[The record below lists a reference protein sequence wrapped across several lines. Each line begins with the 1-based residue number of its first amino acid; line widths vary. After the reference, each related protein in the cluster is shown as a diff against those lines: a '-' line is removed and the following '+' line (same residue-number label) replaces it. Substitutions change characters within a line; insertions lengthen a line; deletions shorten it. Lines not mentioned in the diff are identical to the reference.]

1 VCARVCVCVCAR
13 ARTHERA
20 HVHVCESTR
29 SEQRSKRTAQQCAP
43 GGVAARPEVAFEAN
57 LSAQRQGAW
66 LWGSG
71 NANRPV
77 LGVAL
82 SIGKHCSCACMET
95 LVGTNELFGLRQS
108 VQEKHKTAVR
118 HGKTWWL
125 RCTTL
130 SCCVLC
136 CALRCVAL
144 RCVALRCVAL
154 RCVALR
160 CVALRCV
167 ALQKGD
173 RLVGYHAYHGWQT
186 RVHESSTTE
195 GAWPHRE
202 QQQQQN
208 HDTQEQ
214 SRSLCEPQ
222 QSALRTRRH
231 SHAHTHTRTHTHLL
245 VHLLDAA
252 SRSFLPPRHVYL
264 ARADERHLCG
274 RMRHVWVSWAASA
287 GMMFCLCVQAM
298 LSRSHSFLSCTPL
311 AHKPHRSDTR
321 SLTQQHL
328 VWPVREI
335 ARAHVCT

>member
-1 VCARVCVCVCAR
+1 VCVCVR
-13 ARTHERA
+13 ACVCVCVRA
-20 HVHVCESTR
+20 HARMSARMCTSASLRDLSSVR
-29 SEQRSKRTAQQCAP
+29 SELLSTAP
-43 GGVAARPEVAFEAN
+43 RGVAARPEVAFEAN
-57 LSAQRQGAW
+57 FSAQRQGAW

-160 CVALRCV
+160 CVAL
-167 ALQKGD
+167 QKGD

-231 SHAHTHTRTHTHLL
+231 SHAHTHTRTHAHTHT
-245 VHLLDAA
+245 
-252 SRSFLPPRHVYL
+252 FLSICLMR
-264 ARADERHLCG
+264 RADPSSHRGMCISPGLTRDICVAECAMCG
-274 RMRHVWVSWAASA
+274 SA
-287 GMMFCLCVQAM
+287 GL
-298 LSRSHSFLSCTPL
+298 
-311 AHKPHRSDTR
+311 
-321 SLTQQHL
+321 
-328 VWPVREI
+328 PVR
-335 ARAHVCT
+335 A